1 MEVVAE
7 PRVIDEIR
15 LRGGA
20 VYVWP
25 RKLRCCGGT
34 IVLDAATDPG
44 DKEFRL
50 EVDGPVRVFVTVGMA
65 VPDTLHLEIDRRSRV
80 RAFWDGLAWIA

>member
-1 MEVVAE
+1 MVEQRGKPVVEARTQPMEIVAE

-15 LRGGA
+15 QRGGA

-44 DKEFRL
+44 GKEFRL
-50 EVDGPVRVFVTVGMA
+50 EVDMGRCG
-65 VPDTLHLEIDRRSRV
+65 SS
-80 RAFWDGLAWIA
+80 